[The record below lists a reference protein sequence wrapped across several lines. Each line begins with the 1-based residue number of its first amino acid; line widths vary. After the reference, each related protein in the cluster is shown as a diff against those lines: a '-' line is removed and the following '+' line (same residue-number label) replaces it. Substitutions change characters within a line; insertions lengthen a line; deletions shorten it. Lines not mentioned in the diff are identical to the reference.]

1 MQQSVLVN
9 PYFADEESILLMG
22 ASELL
27 FFSASGSVGLLAMTA
42 GMVDHSVILD
52 NTAWSICRISSRL
65 HCFSNS
71 SAVNISPSLLD
82 DKTARY
88 NTILS
93 FDELVSNSEKLFPLN
108 CSNIIWLSSENLT
121 LRVLPSIVIS
131 LVFII

>member
-1 MQQSVLVN
+1 MQQPVLVYS
-9 PYFADEESILLMG
+9 YFADEESVLFMG
-22 ASELL
+22 ASKL
-27 FFSASGSVGLLAMTA
+27 FFSSSEDDGFVAMTA
-42 GMVDHSVILD
+42 GMVDHSVMLD

-65 HCFSNS
+65 HCFRSS

-93 FDELVSNSEKLFPLN
+93 FDELVSSSEKLFPLN